1 MLLTI
6 AMLLQAP
13 LAQVSAPSTEVE
25 LSVGDI
31 RQMLMVAQS
40 KEGSAIEKA
49 VTLKGAELDQ
59 ALRGAIADRTKVFYE
74 EDEGVIVQ
82 YAAADGQLRRWY
94 PGSRSPVFGRWG
106 VQRLTKKLTAA
117 CFRIPAVT
125 EPVAVPFSPSECVRA
140 EQTLSSANVLRQW
153 RGDVFG
159 LMRGVP
165 YVKSPMGLPTP

>member
-6 AMLLQAP
+6 AMLLQA
-13 LAQVSAPSTEVE
+13 AAPPTEVQ
-25 LSVGDI
+25 LSEGDI

-40 KEGSAIEKA
+40 KEGAAVEKA

-59 ALRGAIADRTKVFYE
+59 ALRGAIADRTKIFYE

-82 YAAADGQLRRWY
+82 YAAPDGQLRRWY

-125 EPVAVPFSPSECVRA
+125 EPVAMPFSPSECMRA

-159 LMRGVP
+159 LMRGIP
-165 YVKSPMGLPTP
+165 YVKSTMGMPTP

>member
-1 MLLTI
+1 MLLAI
-6 AMLLQAP
+6 AMLLQA
-13 LAQVSAPSTEVE
+13 AAPPTEVQ
-25 LSVGDI
+25 LSEGDV

-59 ALRGAIADRTKVFYE
+59 ALRGAIADRTKVFYDE
-74 EDEGVIVQ
+74 EEGVIVQ
-82 YAAADGQLRRWY
+82 YAAPDGQLRRWY

-125 EPVAVPFSPSECVRA
+125 QPVAIPFSPSECMRA

-159 LMRGVP
+159 LMRGIP
-165 YVKSPMGLPTP
+165 YVKSTMGMPTP

>member
-13 LAQVSAPSTEVE
+13 LLQAGGPSNEVE

-59 ALRGAIADRTKVFYE
+59 ALRGAIADRTKVFYD

-82 YAAADGQLRRWY
+82 YAAPDGQLRRWY

-117 CFRIPAVT
+117 CFRVPAVT

-140 EQTLSSANVLRQW
+140 EQSLSSANVLRQW

-159 LMRGVP
+159 LMRGIP
-165 YVKSPMGLPTP
+165 YVKSTMGMPTP

>member
-40 KEGSAIEKA
+40 KEGSAIEKV

>member
-1 MLLTI
+1 MLLAI
-6 AMLLQAP
+6 AMLLQA
-13 LAQVSAPSTEVE
+13 AAPPTEVQ
-25 LSVGDI
+25 LSEGDV

-59 ALRGAIADRTKVFYE
+59 ALRGAIADRTKIFYE